1 MAGGPRREISRRRG
15 TAPAR
20 RSRAEVRHRRRQR
33 RQGETPGRNFRQ
45 GLHAVDSRRLRRLR
59 PGQLRPRLPLHRN
72 GRTRG
77 RVRRFRRQHACLSLV
92 GGRVAG
98 LAEGRRRAR
107 RRGARRL
114 QAAHAALPH
123 ALRID
128 TDLRAHGVPL
138 MPRLQGIRNAALA
151 ACVGACCAM
160 ADTPVE
166 NVDHFGRLPGQ
177 TVEILPGELFDEFH
191 AERARPVLGY
201 KDGETWRALVCAEE
215 CRLEWV
221 KIRTHAT
228 TVQPYDGEPI
238 AGETMTLDHRPDGTL
253 IALFRDLPGKPQAK
267 PPTTLHAGMQQY
279 PAARSPGSMEID
291 IPRNGEP
298 PLRVTPR
305 LPRDDPGALN
315 IWLEGGPQRQLLGAV
330 PLDGIVGFA

>member
-1 MAGGPRREISRRRG
+1 
-15 TAPAR
+15 
-20 RSRAEVRHRRRQR
+20 
-33 RQGETPGRNFRQ
+33 
-45 GLHAVDSRRLRRLR
+45 
-59 PGQLRPRLPLHRN
+59 
-72 GRTRG
+72 
-77 RVRRFRRQHACLSLV
+77 
-92 GGRVAG
+92 
-98 LAEGRRRAR
+98 
-107 RRGARRL
+107 
-114 QAAHAALPH
+114 
-123 ALRID
+123 
-128 TDLRAHGVPL
+128 
-138 MPRLQGIRNAALA
+138 MPRLQAIRNAALA

-191 AERARPVLGY
+191 AEQARPVLGY
-201 KDGETWRALVCAEE
+201 KDGETWRALVCAQE

-315 IWLEGGPQRQLLGAV
+315 IWLEGGPQLQLLGAV
-330 PLDGIVGFA
+330 PLDGIVGFAGQARGPRLLQWAGDLDGDGKVDFVMSFSSRMGEQQSATLFLSSAARAGEIVHPVATFRYFPVESPGC